1 MQKRQ
6 VRNEDCCAGEAGY
19 SRSRP
24 IVRFCA
30 EPGVVNVPPREYT
43 GALPAG
49 RSTLTTPGPAG
60 KALHYGPERGRMRDG
75 LFRATRKRLTL
86 TITIIPYVY
95 LTWLCLRHN
104 FPSALQLQAANKL
117 HVSVATMLSGKQS
130 ASPLPTLPRCSEFP
144 SHTFIACTGP
154 AGSDRFRFAWEEQCG
169 GRAKNWLNGS
179 IRAAH
184 PDVDGRRCALRAIEP
199 SCISKWRCVAATK
212 S

>member
-1 MQKRQ
+1 M
-6 VRNEDCCAGEAGY
+6 CAGP
-19 SRSRP
+19 R
-24 IVRFCA
+24 
-30 EPGVVNVPPREYT
+30 VVNVPPREYT

-95 LTWLCLRHN
+95 LTWLCRRHN
-104 FPSALQLQAANKL
+104 FPSALQLQAATQL
-117 HVSVATMLSGKQS
+117 HVSAATMLPGKQS

-144 SHTFIACTGP
+144 SHTFIVCTGP
-154 AGSDRFRFAWEEQCG
+154 AGWDRFRFAWGEQCG

-184 PDVDGRRCALRAIEP
+184 PGVDGRRCALRTIEP
-199 SCISKWRCVAATK
+199 SCISNWRCVAATK

>member
-1 MQKRQ
+1 MSLPVSTR
-6 VRNEDCCAGEAGY
+6 
-19 SRSRP
+19 
-24 IVRFCA
+24 
-30 EPGVVNVPPREYT
+30 

-60 KALHYGPERGRMRDG
+60 KALRYGPERGRMRDG
-75 LFRATRKRLTL
+75 SFRATKKRLTL

-130 ASPLPTLPRCSEFP
+130 ASPLPTLLRCSEFL

-154 AGSDRFRFAWEEQCG
+154 AGSDRFRFAWGEQCG

-179 IRAAH
+179 MRAAL
-184 PDVDGRRCALRAIEP
+184 PGVDGRRCALRTIEP
-199 SCISKWRCVAATK
+199 PGIRNRRCVGVPK
-212 S
+212 SEIQTLLNSKYHGNMTAWQHGPRR

>member
-1 MQKRQ
+1 MSLPVSTR
-6 VRNEDCCAGEAGY
+6 
-19 SRSRP
+19 
-24 IVRFCA
+24 
-30 EPGVVNVPPREYT
+30 

-75 LFRATRKRLTL
+75 LFRATKKRLTL

-104 FPSALQLQAANKL
+104 FPSALQHQAANQL
-117 HVSVATMLSGKQS
+117 HLRVATMLSGKQS
-130 ASPLPTLPRCSEFP
+130 ASPPPTLPRCSEFP

-154 AGSDRFRFAWEEQCG
+154 AGSDRFRFAWGEQCG

-179 IRAAH
+179 MRAAL
-184 PDVDGRRCALRAIEP
+184 PGVDGRRSALRTIEP
-199 SCISKWRCVAATK
+199 SGISERPRVTRQNQKLRTC
-212 S
+212 